1 MAVDDP
7 GEDVDQVGERIDIV
21 QLTGFD
27 QRRDD
32 GPMFG
37 AAIGACE
44 QRIFPAERDGT
55 DGAFDGVVVEFDAT
69 VVDEARQALPAREGI
84 ADCLGE
90 PALLADQAEFCAQP
104 LLECIGERPAFCC
117 RMMRR
122 ASALRPRM
130 SFSMA

>member
-44 QRIFPAERDGT
+44 QRIFPVERDGT

-69 VVDEARQALPAREGI
+69 VVDEARQALQRE
-84 ADCLGE
+84 
-90 PALLADQAEFCAQP
+90 
-104 LLECIGERPAFCC
+104 
-117 RMMRR
+117 R
-122 ASALRPRM
+122 A
-130 SFSMA
+130 